1 MNKQEFVD
9 RLRMALNGR
18 VSPGLVMDNV
28 NYYQDYINTEIRK
41 GRTEEEVLES
51 LGDPRLIARTIIQT
65 NGGDNRSGYRN
76 TVYGN
81 GEYREAAGQNVHR
94 SYTEEDDGYGTHQSK
109 VGNVLAKLPG
119 WVWLILGILVVVLIF
134 GAVFSVLSFLAPVLI
149 PLMLAMGVGAHG
161 NRTLGA
167 SAIGGML
174 IGMSNGGSAL
184 SIIPFAPA
192 IFIQLVGY
200 WQLNLVAA
208 S

>member
-81 GEYREAAGQNVHR
+81 GEYREAAGQNVH
-94 SYTEEDDGYGTHQSK
+94 QSK

-149 PLMLAMGVGAHG
+149 PIVVVL
-161 NRTLGA
+161 
-167 SAIGGML
+167 
-174 IGMSNGGSAL
+174 
-184 SIIPFAPA
+184 F
-192 IFIQLVGY
+192 LVKLFRD
-200 WQLNLVAA
+200 WLN
-208 S
+208 

>member
-41 GRTEEEVLES
+41 GRTEEEVLE
-51 LGDPRLIARTIIQT
+51 T

-149 PLMLAMGVGAHG
+149 PIVVVL
-161 NRTLGA
+161 
-167 SAIGGML
+167 
-174 IGMSNGGSAL
+174 
-184 SIIPFAPA
+184 F
-192 IFIQLVGY
+192 LVKLFRD
-200 WQLNLVAA
+200 WLN
-208 S
+208 

>member
-1 MNKQEFVD
+1 MDRNEFVST
-9 RLRMALNGR
+9 LRAALTGE
-18 VSPGLVMDNV
+18 VSPAVVEDNV
-28 NYYQDYINTEIRK
+28 RYYQDYISQEIASGK
-41 GRTEEEVLES
+41 SEKEVLDS

-94 SYTEEDDGYGTHQSK
+94 SYTEEEDGYGTHQSK

-149 PLMLAMGVGAHG
+149 PIVVVL
-161 NRTLGA
+161 
-167 SAIGGML
+167 
-174 IGMSNGGSAL
+174 
-184 SIIPFAPA
+184 F
-192 IFIQLVGY
+192 LVKLFRD
-200 WQLNLVAA
+200 WLN
-208 S
+208 